1 MILVAGT
8 IRIAAD
14 KQTVLQP
21 AALTMIEKTRAEEGC
36 FVYSFGWDMV
46 EPGLIRI
53 YEEWQSQAH
62 LDAHIATDH
71 MADWRA
77 ALGEVGVL
85 GRDVKIFEAEQVGS
99 V

>member
-14 KQTVLQP
+14 KQNALQP

-36 FVYSFGWDMV
+36 HVYSFGWDMV

-53 YEEWQSQAH
+53 YEEWQSQGH
-62 LDAHIATDH
+62 LDAHIATGH

-77 ALGEVGVL
+77 ALAEVGVL
-85 GRDVKIFEAEQVGS
+85 DRNVKIFQAEQIGS

>member
-8 IRIAAD
+8 IRIAGDRQDA
-14 KQTVLQP
+14 LLP
-21 AALTMIEKTRAEEGC
+21 AALTMIEKTRAEDGC
-36 FVYSFGWDMV
+36 HVYSFGWDMV

-62 LDAHIATDH
+62 LDAHIATAH

-77 ALGEVGVL
+77 ALGEVGVIS
-85 GRDVKIFEAEQVGS
+85 RDVKIYQAEQVGS